1 MSNFELPEHVNPYQ
15 LADKETSL
23 DGVISGSR
31 LERLAQ
37 ATAGE
42 PSEASATLRF
52 YRDESNRRV
61 VVGQV
66 KGVAT
71 VQCQRCLNT
80 FGYDLAGEFQLAIV
94 YNDEM
99 SKPLPAHLDAL
110 MLLPDE
116 AMDVAEI
123 VEEELLLCLPIH
135 AKHPKGEC
143 RIETQFG
150 EVGVEQEAV
159 KAPNPFDVLKDLK

>member
-23 DGVISGSR
+23 NGVISGSR

-61 VVGQV
+61 VAGQV

-80 FGYDLAGEFQLAIV
+80 FGYELAGDFQLALV

-99 SKPLPAHLDAL
+99 SKALPAHLDAL

-150 EVGVEQEAV
+150 EVGAEQEAV

>member
-31 LERLAQ
+31 LKRLAQ

-42 PSEASATLRF
+42 PSEANATLRF
-52 YRDESNRRV
+52 FRDESNRRV
-61 VVGQV
+61 IAGQV

-71 VQCQRCLNT
+71 LQCQRCLNT
-80 FGYDLAGEFQLAIV
+80 FGYSLSGEFQLALV

-99 SKPLPAHLDAL
+99 SKALPEHLDAL

-116 AMDVAEI
+116 TLDVAEV

-135 AKHPKGEC
+135 AKHSEDDC

-150 EVGVEQEAV
+150 EVEAEQETV